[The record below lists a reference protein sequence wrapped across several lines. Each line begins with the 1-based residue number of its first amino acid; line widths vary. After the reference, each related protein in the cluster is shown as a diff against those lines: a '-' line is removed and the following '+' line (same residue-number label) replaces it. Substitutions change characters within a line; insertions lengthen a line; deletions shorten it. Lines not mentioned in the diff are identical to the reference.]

1 MSRAKSVK
9 YTLPMIA
16 LMSVAACATTAS
28 APALTAEEQ
37 AYQDAIQRAL
47 LPASAEEKA
56 RAERSDP
63 ITRANF
69 WANEYQKDATNLEV
83 TISFMRALRQISSH
97 DKVIELATSS
107 IPIHPNSHELYLELG
122 RSYLAQN
129 KLSEAAQILARSADY
144 APQTEAA
151 PLAVLGL
158 TFDRMAEHRK
168 AQEAYEI
175 ALARDPDRIT
185 TLSNYGLSLA
195 LTGQLQDAEMAL
207 RKAVDLPGSDVR
219 VRQNLALILGLQGRF
234 EDMMAVDPSAPLQ
247 SVEANQRV
255 LREMMGATGSFQG
268 LKRLD
273 QVIDEVERT
282 PAAPQAMPEVPEAQV
297 TAESMDD
304 PVIRSDEPG
313 LAGEGSGDAQPGLLR
328 PKLRGSQDG

>member
-1 MSRAKSVK
+1 MSRANSVK
-9 YTLPMIA
+9 FTLPLLA
-16 LMSVAACATTAS
+16 LLSTAACATSAS
-28 APALTAEEQ
+28 TPALSAEEQ
-37 AYQDAIQRAL
+37 VYQDAIQRAL
-47 LPASAEEKA
+47 EPATAEQKA
-56 RAERSDP
+56 QAERSDP

-83 TISFMRALRQISSH
+83 TVSFMRALRQISSH
-97 DKVIELATSS
+97 DKVIELATTS

-122 RSYLAQN
+122 RTYLAQN
-129 KLSEAAQILARSADY
+129 KLSEAAQILARSADF

-175 ALARDPDRIT
+175 ALTREPDRIT

-195 LTGQLQDAEMAL
+195 LTGQLDAAEEVL
-207 RKAVDLPGSDVR
+207 RKAVNLPGSDVR

-234 EDMMAVDPSAPLQ
+234 EDMMSVDPSAPMQ

-255 LREMMGATGSFQG
+255 LREMMGATGSFNN

-282 PAAPQAMPEVPEAQV
+282 PAAAQAMPGVPEAQV
-297 TAESMDD
+297 TSEAMAD
-304 PVIRSDEPG
+304 PVTGTDVQELEG
-313 LAGEGSGDAQPGLLR
+313 AAGQPAQTGLLR
-328 PKLRGSQDG
+328 PKLRGSQDS